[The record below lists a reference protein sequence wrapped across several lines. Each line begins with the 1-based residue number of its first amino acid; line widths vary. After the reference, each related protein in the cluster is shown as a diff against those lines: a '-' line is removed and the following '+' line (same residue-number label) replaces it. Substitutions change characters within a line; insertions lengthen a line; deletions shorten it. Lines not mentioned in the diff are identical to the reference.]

1 MLSNMMMVLAV
12 GYSVDFTA
20 HIAQAF
26 FAHSQ
31 QTNASA
37 ADHVAHALGSVGASV
52 LNGGF
57 STLLALMVLGLSNVA
72 VMQVTGRRSCCHHH
86 HHHSLLH
93 HLRLTSSSH
102 PLLQIMFKLFLATV
116 GFGLLHGFF
125 FLPALLQLS
134 YSAR

>member
-1 MLSNMMMVLAV
+1 MLCLIGMMVVCGIKLNFFSNTIMIV
-12 GYSVDFTA
+12 VIGYSVDFTA

-72 VMQVTGRRSCCHHH
+72 VMQ
-86 HHHSLLH
+86 
-93 HLRLTSSSH
+93 
-102 PLLQIMFKLFLATV
+102 IMFKLFLATV